1 MSQFYSD
8 ENLPIDLVQELREL
22 GYDVLTSYEAK
33 QANQAIPDPEVLAYA
48 TALDRSVITL
58 DREDFLAL
66 HRSGIE
72 HGGIVVCKDDRDY
85 QGQAR
90 SLHAYLITQVQGLQ
104 NRLIRVQKQ
113 NQPQSKQKIFIV
125 REYQR

>member
-22 GYDVLTSYEAK
+22 GYDILTSYEAK
-33 QANQAIPDPEVLAYA
+33 QANQGIPDNEVLAYA
-48 TALDRSVITL
+48 MAIDRSVITL
-58 DREDFLAL
+58 NREDFLVL

-72 HGGIVVCKDDRDY
+72 HSGIVVCKDDRDY

-90 SLHAYLITQVQGLQ
+90 SLHTYLTTQFQGLQ

-113 NQPQSKQKIFIV
+113 NQPRSQQKIFIV